1 MINNEVR
8 TYAKTLF
15 IFVRFSSTL
24 MFKNLYYSPT
34 SMKTIFS

>member
-1 MINNEVR
+1 MINKEVR

-15 IFVRFSSTL
+15 DFDRFSNTP

-34 SMKTIFS
+34 TMKIIFS